1 MKTSS
6 ITTFFAILS
15 LSGAAAAQETGS
27 DAQCRAW
34 VDASPMVTENS
45 CHHAAANTKF
55 VSNEGGRP
63 LCKVAVWCGTADWHP
78 SPGKKRIWTLHQEHN
93 VLNEGHIKSLKFC
106 MDYVFGTHCEG
117 FTHENFTKRYR
128 KAMLE
133 HAWWAKS
140 LFPGKC
146 SHLDPDADTHWCR
159 WDTVTRLISAASVPG
174 SGYTYKDAYKYAKNI
189 ADTRGWENWKKM
201 VRLIEGRK

>member
-1 MKTSS
+1 MKYIASLLFGISLVFSTSANADFYDKDCENLLS
-6 ITTFFAILS
+6 PSFMFQKQNCSYSDVSAAILWTEERICS
-15 LSGAAAAQETGS
+15 LTI
-27 DAQCRAW
+27 D
-34 VDASPMVTENS
+34 
-45 CHHAAANTKF
+45 
-55 VSNEGGRP
+55 
-63 LCKVAVWCGTADWHP
+63 CKYPQWHP
-78 SPGKKRIWTLHQEHN
+78 KSGEKVPTRPTINILTKNISKMRWCVDGSFDALGYGDWGDCTPLTLR
-93 VLNEGHIKSLKFC
+93 
-106 MDYVFGTHCEG
+106 DYT
-117 FTHENFTKRYR
+117 NSYR

-174 SGYTYKDAYKYAKNI
+174 SGYTYRDAYKYAKNI

-201 VRLIEGRK
+201 VRLIEGL